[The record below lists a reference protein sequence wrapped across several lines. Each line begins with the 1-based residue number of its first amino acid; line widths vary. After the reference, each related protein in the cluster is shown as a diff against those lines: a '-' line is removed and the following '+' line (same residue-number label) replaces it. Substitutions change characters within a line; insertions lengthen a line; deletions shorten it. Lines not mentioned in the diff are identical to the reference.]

1 MSIKNKL
8 GDLMRSNSLLDNVVN
23 RFRLL
28 SEMTFRYNRYCRH
41 TGQIGTAKN
50 ENKYMADLRKRVHS
64 LEKALALPNPRA
76 GFGEK
81 KVLEILKRIAYYKCH
96 FQNREQMPEL
106 KAILDSY
113 FAFNGS
119 FSGGGKIAYN
129 QYVTLFDDVESSF
142 SGGTKSLTKS
152 AVRNDSSVDFRRF
165 AESRYSVRNFSDEP
179 VDTELIR
186 QALKIAEKS
195 PSACN
200 RQPWRVYVY
209 KGKRKNKILTLQ
221 GGNKGFTENIDT
233 AILVACNLESYFVHE
248 MDLPFVD
255 GGLYAMTLMFALHSL
270 GLGTIPLSCAMMK
283 EKQKVLYKRFEIKD
297 NEIPVLL
304 IGVGNLKERFEVAV
318 SNRYGYDTYTT
329 FVE

>member
-1 MSIKNKL
+1 
-8 GDLMRSNSLLDNVVN
+8 
-23 RFRLL
+23 
-28 SEMTFRYNRYCRH
+28 
-41 TGQIGTAKN
+41 
-50 ENKYMADLRKRVHS
+50 
-64 LEKALALPNPRA
+64 
-76 GFGEK
+76 
-81 KVLEILKRIAYYKCH
+81 
-96 FQNREQMPEL
+96 MPEL

-119 FSGGGKIAYN
+119 FSRGEMAYN
-129 QYVTLFDDVESSF
+129 QYITLFGDVESSF

-152 AVRNDSSVDFRRF
+152 AVWNDSSVDFRRF

-186 QALKIAEKS
+186 QSLKIAEKS

-209 KGKRKNKILTLQ
+209 KGKRKNEILTLQ
-221 GGNKGFTENIDT
+221 GGTKGFTENIDT

-270 GLGTIPLSCAMMK
+270 GWA
-283 EKQKVLYKRFEIKD
+283 
-297 NEIPVLL
+297 
-304 IGVGNLKERFEVAV
+304 
-318 SNRYGYDTYTT
+318 RYP
-329 FVE
+329 FRAP